1 MICNLVLFLFG
12 FLLFVC
18 FHPGYFRILF
28 VSDKNRD
35 FSAKFED
42 EQALTAASTFYT
54 HVQKP
59 LSNLDACAQSKGN
72 PDFLFRPEELL
83 ITADRKHTGSGDEM
97 CGHKIAWTS
106 FKAAHND
113 SSIFNST
120 TFQLML

>member
-1 MICNLVLFLFG
+1 MICSLVLFLFG

-35 FSAKFED
+35 FSAKLED
-42 EQALTAASTFYT
+42 EPALIAASTLYT

-59 LSNLDACAQSKGN
+59 LSNLDACAQSKWN
-72 PDFLFRPEELL
+72 PDCFLVGPEELL

-97 CGHKIAWTS
+97 CGQVLRRLTTVPA
-106 FKAAHND
+106 F
-113 SSIFNST
+113 FNST
-120 TFQLML
+120 TFQLMP